1 MTLRYWHSYIL
12 IHLYTLDI
20 LLVFLKNT
28 VSEAFLFRS
37 HSLSICSNMF
47 PYTWHL
53 GYRCWKYCMIK
64 MNLFC
69 YHILCHG
76 CRCLTNHNSHKIT
89 LKLNKHTTMYFYKM
103 TTEVIQGIC
112 AILTVSHIWSFICFP
127 SIVIIRAPNSTPE

>member
-12 IHLYTLDI
+12 IHMYTLDI

-47 PYTWHL
+47 PYTWPL
-53 GYRCWKYCMIK
+53 GYHCWKYCMIK

-103 TTEVIQGIC
+103 PLLRSYKVSVLYLPYPISEVLFVFHQ
-112 AILTVSHIWSFICFP
+112 
-127 SIVIIRAPNSTPE
+127 